1 MRYIISQ
8 TQFHKLIYSYL
19 EKQFTQKDFRKEIN
33 PYVKDGN
40 TWRIDMFNDKKRN
53 VISFF
58 WYGPGEDD
66 DGNRHN
72 GVGYLQV
79 HPDIIDTLRGAF
91 TVRESK
97 ILDVIADWVTETLDV
112 DVDEIEIYPERKK
125 IPNY

>member
-53 VISFF
+53 TISFF

-66 DGNRHN
+66 DGNPHN
-72 GVGYLQV
+72 GVGSLQI
-79 HPDIIDTLRGAF
+79 HPDIVDTLRGAF
-91 TVRESK
+91 SVRESK

-112 DVDEIEIYPERKK
+112 DVDEIAIYPSRNKT
-125 IPNY
+125 PNY